1 MKEIRMDYK
10 SCKYYSQGY
19 CLKGE
24 KTASGMNYT
33 CIERNDCPEV
43 KTTYLRLQY
52 AKPEIFYPEPRKMAY
67 CKK

>member
-1 MKEIRMDYK
+1 MDYK

-43 KTTYLRLQY
+43 TTIYMKLPYIKPDMARLRRPKY
-52 AKPEIFYPEPRKMAY
+52 
-67 CKK
+67 KKICIK

>member
-1 MKEIRMDYK
+1 MDYK

-43 KTTYLRLQY
+43 TTIYMKLPY
-52 AKPEIFYPEPRKMAY
+52 IKPEMQRLRRPKY
-67 CKK
+67 KKICIK

>member
-1 MKEIRMDYK
+1 MDYK

-24 KTASGMNYT
+24 KMANGMNYT

-43 KTTYLRLQY
+43 MTMYMKMPEMARLRRPLFKKTCI
-52 AKPEIFYPEPRKMAY
+52 K
-67 CKK
+67 

>member
-1 MKEIRMDYK
+1 MDYK

-24 KTASGMNYT
+24 KMANGMNYT

-43 KTTYLRLQY
+43 MTMYMKLPYK
-52 AKPEIFYPEPRKMAY
+52 KPEMYRPGDLSRGKGHCIK
-67 CKK
+67 

>member
-1 MKEIRMDYK
+1 MDYK

-24 KTASGMNYT
+24 KTASGMDYT

-43 KTTYLRLQY
+43 TTIYMKLPYIKPDMARLRRPKYKKTCI
-52 AKPEIFYPEPRKMAY
+52 K
-67 CKK
+67 

>member
-1 MKEIRMDYK
+1 MDYK

-33 CIERNDCPEV
+33 CIERNDCQEV
-43 KTTYLRLQY
+43 TTIYMKLPYIKPDMARLRRPKY
-52 AKPEIFYPEPRKMAY
+52 
-67 CKK
+67 KKICIK

>member
-1 MKEIRMDYK
+1 MDYK

-24 KTASGMNYT
+24 KMANGMNYT

-43 KTTYLRLQY
+43 MTMYMKMPYK
-52 AKPEIFYPEPRKMAY
+52 KPEMA
-67 CKK
+67 CLRRPLFKKTCIK

>member
-1 MKEIRMDYK
+1 MDYK

-43 KTTYLRLQY
+43 TTIYMKLPY
-52 AKPEIFYPEPRKMAY
+52 IKPEMHRPKRPLY
-67 CKK
+67 KKTCIK

>member
-1 MKEIRMDYK
+1 MDYK

-19 CLKGE
+19 CMKGE

-43 KTTYLRLQY
+43 TTLYMKRPY
-52 AKPEIFYPEPRKMAY
+52 KKPEIIARSRE
-67 CKK
+67 KKGHCIK

>member
-1 MKEIRMDYK
+1 MDYK

-43 KTTYLRLQY
+43 TTIYMKLPYIKPDMSRLRR
-52 AKPEIFYPEPRKMAY
+52 PRY
-67 CKK
+67 KKICIK

>member
-1 MKEIRMDYK
+1 MDYK
-10 SCKYYSQGY
+10 NCKYYSEGY

-43 KTTYLRLQY
+43 TTLYMNRSY
-52 AKPEIFYPEPRKMAY
+52 IKHNFKRF
-67 CKK
+67 KK

>member
-1 MKEIRMDYK
+1 MDYK
-10 SCKYYSQGY
+10 SCKYYSEGY

-43 KTTYLRLQY
+43 TTIYLNRPYIKQNF
-52 AKPEIFYPEPRKMAY
+52 KRF
-67 CKK
+67 KK